1 MEFSRAMGD
10 VTPARNVLNRR
21 SRDSLREPQQMCDPS
36 MTKILDFTARALFLT
51 GFLMVCLF
59 GTAPDIP
66 FHMLGLPLCAAGV
79 ILALV
84 GAIKAGRLPRAG
96 VLPWMVF
103 LVVVVLATRAWLSPT
118 RHLAEMDLFLIGAF
132 GAGFGMTWISGRV
145 RWLEPWLWGLALAGA
160 VVGVLHMT
168 SQPRFTILASFGLYR
183 PLDES
188 RASGFFF
195 HPNPFGTWSVMLLL
209 LGAGSFFFRR
219 EAVIGRSWAGIGM
232 AAAGLGVL
240 LSFCR
245 ASLFGAG
252 LGLAALVFAALLVVA
267 RWRAP
272 IWKKGAA
279 AAGIFAL
286 MGGLGWG
293 ISEWLPK
300 VAAVRTQSGSVEGL
314 FSEGGSRHLY
324 WRTGLSQF
332 LESPMTGTGSR
343 TYSYR
348 SFEFW
353 DPGFQVID
361 KNPEYAHSEYVQLL
375 ADYGFVG
382 LLVVLALVCVA
393 YLHAFTQAAG
403 LARRDQSRDGRAKLA
418 WCLGCIGAGTAF
430 LGDVF
435 FSFSG
440 HFAPMVLLLGL
451 MLGGLASIRVRPV
464 EEKRVPAR
472 FAGWTVSLVVLACS
486 VYLIY
491 PGFYYG
497 LATARSYLALSAY
510 TKDKIEAERYLEIAE
525 AQARMVPRYPF
536 FYHAGGFA
544 LAVADASEDSKATG
558 MRERALAW
566 FDKAL
571 DAFPESLDARLERA
585 TLLQKMGLY
594 ARADEDYALAADQ
607 GRHREYY
614 YRAWM
619 KWGEARRDRAIAA
632 WQMGDTEAAT
642 RWLKLSLEAYDESKR
657 LAWIHPDDLRYRKGR
672 ENVEELIAFFR
683 RTGEWPTA
691 ESESG
696 GAG

>member
-1 MEFSRAMGD
+1 
-10 VTPARNVLNRR
+10 
-21 SRDSLREPQQMCDPS
+21 
-36 MTKILDFTARALFLT
+36 MTKILDFTARTLFIM
-51 GFLMVCLF
+51 GFLVVCLF
-59 GTAPDIP
+59 GTAPDVP

-79 ILALV
+79 IVALA
-84 GAIKAGRLPRAG
+84 GAIKAGRMPQAG
-96 VLPWMVF
+96 VLPWAVW
-103 LVVVVLATRAWLSPT
+103 LVVAFLAARAWLSPT
-118 RHLAEMDLFLIGAF
+118 RHLAEMDLFLIAAF
-132 GAGFGMTWISGRV
+132 GVGFGMTWVSGRV

-160 VVGVLHMT
+160 VVGVFHVT
-168 SQPRFTILASFGLYR
+168 GYPRLTILATFGLYR
-183 PLDES
+183 PLEES

-195 HPNPFGTWSVMLLL
+195 HPNPFGTWSAMLLL
-209 LGAGSFFFRR
+209 LAAGSFFFRGG
-219 EAVIGRSWAGIGM
+219 AFLGRSWAGIGM

-245 ASLFGAG
+245 ASLLGAG
-252 LGLAALVFAALLVVA
+252 LGVATVVVAALVVVA

-272 IWKKGAA
+272 VWKKSAA
-279 AAGIFAL
+279 AAGIFVV

-293 ISEWLPK
+293 IAEWLPK
-300 VAAVRTQSGSVEGL
+300 VASVRTQSGNVEEL
-314 FSEGGSRHLY
+314 FSQTGSRSLY

-332 LESPMTGTGSR
+332 LEAPLTGTGSR

-353 DPGFQVID
+353 DSGFQVID

-375 ADYGFVG
+375 ADYGFLG
-382 LLVVLALVCVA
+382 LLVVLVLIGVA
-393 YLHAFTQAAG
+393 YLHAFTQAAV

-418 WCLGCIGAGTAF
+418 WCLGCLGAGTAF
-430 LGDVF
+430 LGDVV

-451 MLGGLASIRVRPV
+451 MVGGLASIRGRSV
-464 EEKRVPAR
+464 EEKSVHGRIT
-472 FAGWTVSLVVLACS
+472 GWTGFIVILVCS

-491 PGFYYG
+491 PGFNYG

-510 TKDKIEAERYLEIAE
+510 TKDKIEADKYLEIAE
-525 AQARMVPRYPF
+525 AQARLVPRYPF

-544 LAVADASEDSKATG
+544 LAVADVSDEGKAVAL
-558 MRERALAW
+558 RERALGW

-585 TLLQKMGLY
+585 MLLQKMGRY
-594 ARADEDYALAADQ
+594 AKADEDYSLAAER
-607 GRHREYY
+607 GKHREFY
-614 YRAWM
+614 YRPWM
-619 KWGEARRDRAIAA
+619 KWGEARRDRAIEA

-657 LAWIHPDDLRYRKGR
+657 LAWVAPDDLRYQKGR

-683 RTGEWPTA
+683 RTGEWPSA
-691 ESESG
+691 DSG
-696 GAG
+696 GRE